1 MTLSVAV
8 FFKQMIGLGETVLP
22 LADGPPQCFDRRST
36 ERRRVQKVLNQWEA
50 SR

>member
-8 FFKQMIGLGETVLP
+8 FFKEMIGLGETVLP
-22 LADGPPQCFDRRST
+22 LADGPLQRVDRPST
-36 ERRRVQKVLNQWEA
+36 ERRRVQTVLNQWEA